1 MSAQARVFSG
11 YRRLFRARRNLFE
24 GDVQA
29 MKESRVAI
37 KQEFVKNRGAVIAG
51 EQFEGLLTM
60 VDEAEDMLRHGIAR
74 GNLNPGTGNYEI
86 KIKPEHVEGVEHS
99 NMEPITADV
108 VSKMERP
115 MVETTCQSKK

>member
-37 KQEFVKNRGAVIAG
+37 KQEFVKNRGAAVAG

-74 GNLNPGTGNYEI
+74 GNLNPGTGNYGTC
-86 KIKPEHVEGVEHS
+86 KRLAASRATPS
-99 NMEPITADV
+99 PSLFWFSRFPTFV
-108 VSKMERP
+108 VISDRN
-115 MVETTCQSKK
+115 